1 MGLTINGMQNEV
13 LINIPEQ
20 YDHIAIKTRE
30 LQFNMASDR
39 STGSLLKT
47 LVASKPGA
55 RILELGT
62 GTGLATA
69 WILDGMDNTSQLI
82 SLEKDKELINV
93 AKRALTSHVVD
104 FVLVDAYDWIRKYSG
119 PRFDF
124 IFADA
129 IPGKYDLLNETLD
142 LLNPGGLYV
151 IDDMLPQSNWPEGHG
166 QRVDDLIARLE
177 SRADLVSTR
186 LQWSTGIIIAAK
198 KVN

>member
-1 MGLTINGMQNEV
+1 MGSTINAMQNEV

-20 YDHIAIKTRE
+20 YDRIAIKTKE

-93 AKRALTSHVVD
+93 AKGALTSHVVD

-142 LLNPGGLYV
+142 LLKPGGLYV
-151 IDDMLPQSNWPEGHG
+151 IDDMLPQSNWPDGHS

-177 SRADLVSTR
+177 SRTDLVSTR